1 MQATPASEVK
11 AESGNFQSRELRW
24 AQPWQWLAQAWQAQQ
39 QPLRAL
45 RAQAEAQ
52 VAVRDYNAALDRLKA
67 AQDMALRA
75 GARAD
80 HIEASIIDTRLRA
93 VAALAREQARQ
104 Q

>member
-1 MQATPASEVK
+1 M
-11 AESGNFQSRELRW
+11 
-24 AQPWQWLAQAWQAQQ
+24 
-39 QPLRAL
+39 
-45 RAQAEAQ
+45 
-52 VAVRDYNAALDRLKA
+52 AVRDYNAALDRLKA